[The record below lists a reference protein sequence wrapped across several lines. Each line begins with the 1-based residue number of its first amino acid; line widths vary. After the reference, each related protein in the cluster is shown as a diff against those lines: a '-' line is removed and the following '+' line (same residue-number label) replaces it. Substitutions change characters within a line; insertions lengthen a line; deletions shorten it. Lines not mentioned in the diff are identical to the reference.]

1 MERENVFLSDN
12 DLAFIQIRL
21 LKEKESIL
29 AKKKDFDG
37 FCLDK
42 NELSDPLDEASIN
55 VQTSHELR
63 FRNREIFFLKK
74 INKSL
79 LKIKE
84 GSYGL
89 CEECGAEITFE
100 RLRARP
106 TAELCINCK
115 EEAELGE
122 KNNIFGKTS
131 KSLGKSISEVGITR

>member
-29 AKKKDFDG
+29 AKKKDFDS

-74 INKSL
+74 STWFLCCGGIVL
-79 LKIKE
+79 AKIVVFFF
-84 GSYGL
+84 GIDG
-89 CEECGAEITFE
+89 I
-100 RLRARP
+100 R
-106 TAELCINCK
+106 
-115 EEAELGE
+115 
-122 KNNIFGKTS
+122 IFDTHS
-131 KSLGKSISEVGITR
+131 H